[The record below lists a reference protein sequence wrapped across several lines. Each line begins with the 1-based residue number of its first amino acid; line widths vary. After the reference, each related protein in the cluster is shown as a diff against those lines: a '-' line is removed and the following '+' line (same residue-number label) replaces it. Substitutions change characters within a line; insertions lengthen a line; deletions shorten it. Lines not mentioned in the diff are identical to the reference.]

1 MKLKLFAIFITVVL
15 FLTVIN
21 QGWAE
26 KKEPIIWITE
36 QEAALPARKPSETK
50 AGSLPK
56 SDQAFPI
63 SHQSMAG
70 PIINIDKPNQN
81 LIYDNLIDV
90 AIRFT
95 KNPFGEAVDMGS
107 LKVILLKLW
116 DIDLTE
122 RVRSFIKGT
131 TIEASGLK
139 FPSGEHEIEIRIKDQ
154 EKMESRRTFTVKVG
168 QVR

>member
-1 MKLKLFAIFITVVL
+1 MKPKQSAVFIVVTLIFMAA
-15 FLTVIN
+15 N

-26 KKEPIIWITE
+26 KKKPSIWITE
-36 QEAALPARKPSETK
+36 QETVLPARKPSEKK

-56 SDQAFPI
+56 SDQAFPV
-63 SHQSMAG
+63 SDQAMAG
-70 PIINIDKPNQN
+70 PIINIDKPNQK
-81 LIYDNLIDV
+81 LIYKNLIDI

-95 KNPFGEAVDMGS
+95 KNPFGEPVDMES
-107 LKVILLKLW
+107 LQVVLLKLW

-131 TIEASGLK
+131 NIEASGVK

-154 EKMESRRTFTVKVG
+154 EKMESRLIFTIKV
-168 QVR
+168 V

>member
-1 MKLKLFAIFITVVL
+1 MKPKQSAIFIIVTLIFMVV
-15 FLTVIN
+15 N
-21 QGWAE
+21 QGWADE
-26 KKEPIIWITE
+26 KKIVAWITE
-36 QEAALPARKPSETK
+36 KEAALPNRKPSETK
-50 AGSLPK
+50 MESLPK
-56 SDQAFPI
+56 SGNQSFPI
-63 SHQSMAG
+63 NHQSMAG

-131 TIEASGLK
+131 NIEASGLK

-168 QVR
+168 